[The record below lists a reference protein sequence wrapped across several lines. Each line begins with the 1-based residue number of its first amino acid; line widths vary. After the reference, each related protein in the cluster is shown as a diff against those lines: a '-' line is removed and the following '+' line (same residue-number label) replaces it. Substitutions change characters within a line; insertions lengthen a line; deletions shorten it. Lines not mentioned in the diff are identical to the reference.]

1 MTTKH
6 AANLPAQPFAEAFA
20 VAFAAGAAAMRL
32 KQQGVYRADAPPTFV
47 PYCWNWGCGEAP

>member
-32 KQQGVYRADAPPTFV
+32 KQQGVYRADAPSAHFRTILLEL
-47 PYCWNWGCGEAP
+47 GLR